1 MYKSVDIGKRIK
13 TQRELL
19 GITREEL
26 AEKIGITP
34 RFCYDLE
41 LGLKGMSVQT
51 LYKLV
56 ETLHVSSDYLLFGE
70 QKEEQGVAAGISL
83 LKACPVDKRQFLN
96 KIISTY
102 LQALKPSMEEEDIV

>member
-70 QKEEQGVAAGISL
+70 QNIPAGIEAEHGRGRYSIRMNRRGIPSS
-83 LKACPVDKRQFLN
+83 AC
-96 KIISTY
+96 
-102 LQALKPSMEEEDIV
+102 

>member
-1 MYKSVDIGKRIK
+1 M
-13 TQRELL
+13 
-19 GITREEL
+19 

-70 QKEEQGVAAGISL
+70 QKEEQGVAAGIAL